1 MNPVDITFEEL
12 LAAASSFSHACLLHS
27 NQAPGR
33 RYDWLVAL
41 GARRILTLPAGDAL
55 SGIQAFWAAV
65 AESAG
70 AGTAVAVGAAVGASV
85 GAAAVASAGAGAVAS
100 AGAAVVASA
109 AVGASVGAA
118 VTSAAADSSAGADG
132 DKAGCGWLF
141 GYLSYDL
148 KNETCQPEL
157 AVGHLES
164 SGLDR
169 IGFPDICWF
178 EPEYLWVC
186 EKGRVRQIAGGPW
199 LELVDRKVAGAA
211 PNDLRN
217 TTPILECDFDYPQYA
232 QAVEVNLSP
241 RFFSQQLILDP
252 VEAFERLNTRTQAP
266 FAGYLRVEE
275 RHLICAS
282 PERFFARQGSRIWSQ
297 PIKGTAARGRTAEE
311 DERLAAGL
319 EASEKDRAENIM
331 IVDLVRNDLAKCCEP
346 GSVQVPEL
354 VKRHTFPTLHHLI
367 STVEGTLRQGLDFS
381 DAWRAAFPMGS
392 MTGAPKIMA
401 LELIEQYEHSRR
413 GLYSGALGYVDPGG
427 DFDLNVVIRSL
438 LYNATART
446 AAWPAGGAITW
457 DSNPEQEWN
466 EVQVKAEAIQRM
478 LIEPTPN

>member
-70 AGTAVAVGAAVGASV
+70 AGTAAADS
-85 GAAAVASAGAGAVAS
+85 SAGAGAVAS

-109 AVGASVGAA
+109 GAGEAA

-217 TTPILECDFDYPQYA
+217 TTPILEFDFDYPQYA
-232 QAVEVNLSP
+232 QAVEAIRQHIREGDVYEVNLCP
-241 RFFSQQLILDP
+241 TFFSRQLILDP

-282 PERFFARQGSRIWSQ
+282 PERFLARQGSRIWSQ

-346 GSVQVPEL
+346 GSVQVPEF

-478 LIEPTPN
+478 LIEPTPT